1 MIQPFISFRETDKN
15 GIEGYYIL
23 QKKEPH
29 YCARIYTEPNHQKLS
44 YAPVAGYNL
53 YVTFDGTLQGNF
65 LPYYKG
71 AINEINEVMMQM
83 AIWFLENRIRQNQK
97 RYSKLAIKN

>member
-1 MIQPFISFRETDKN
+1 MQPFITFKEPDKN
-15 GIEGYYIL
+15 NIEGYYIL

-29 YCARIYTEPNHQKLS
+29 YCARIYTQPTHEKLS

-71 AINEINEVMMQM
+71 AINEIHEVMMQM
-83 AIWFLENRIRQNQK
+83 ANWFLNERIIKNEK
-97 RYSKLAIKN
+97 RYFKFIIKN